1 MKRIVTPDAVGS
13 PAVGAVASPEVHLM
27 TLNVRRRMAAS
38 VSPHDRWNRRA
49 PLVSR
54 LLSSERPTV
63 LGIQEA
69 LPDQAVV
76 VADALGDRYT
86 CVGTGRDTD
95 RRGERCEIHID
106 GDRMRFLDMRVHWL
120 SGTPD
125 VPGSRSFGNLLPR
138 VAVQAEVEDLEVG
151 GRFHVIVTHLD
162 HLSEKSR
169 RRSARF
175 LREIARSLDGPVVVM
190 GDFNGGRR
198 SGVFAELTRDDVLVD
213 TWGAAARRLSP
224 EWGTYS
230 RYRAPVAGGS
240 RLDRILVSPS
250 VHVDAA
256 AINAVRFD
264 GVAASDH
271 EPVHAVVRW
280 PEREPRPHPEPH
292 PDPHPNPNPKSRE
305 DGDSPR

>member
-1 MKRIVTPDAVGS
+1 MKRTVTPDAIGS

-27 TLNVRRRMAAS
+27 TLNVRRRVAAS
-38 VSPHDRWNRRA
+38 VSPADLWSRRA
-49 PLVSR
+49 PLLAR
-54 LLSSERPTV
+54 LLAAERPTV

-86 CVGTGRDTD
+86 CVGTGRDAD

-120 SGTPD
+120 SDTPD
-125 VPGSRSFGNLLPR
+125 TPGSRSFGNLLPR
-138 VAVQAEVEDLEVG
+138 VAVQAEVEELEFG

-175 LREIARSLDGPVVVM
+175 LRGIARSLDGPVVVM

-198 SGVFAELTRDDVLVD
+198 SGVFAELTGDDVLVD

-230 RYRAPVAGGS
+230 RYKAPVVGGD

-250 VHVDAA
+250 VQVDAA
-256 AINAVRFD
+256 AINPVRFD
-264 GVAASDH
+264 GAAASDH

-280 PEREPRPHPEPH
+280 PHPEPEPSPRPQPE
-292 PDPHPNPNPKSRE
+292 PDSRE
-305 DGDSPR
+305 DGDSLR